1 MTKMKGVHCKRAHVT
16 VACRM
21 RNQTK
26 SPPNLGNVNAI
37 NLKYIRKYK
46 AISSIPN
53 SNDT

>member
-37 NLKYIRKYK
+37 NLKYIRK
-46 AISSIPN
+46 
-53 SNDT
+53 